1 MSSPIAPKDIN
12 VNSFKYSEVKTLA
25 SGAKAVYI
33 NYGSGKLRIQTP
45 VMFLPYGVSEGGFED
60 KNLKAEKKIEKKDKK
75 YDLTLSFKGQDENP
89 KIEMFLNKLKDIEAK
104 IINDAFD
111 NREPWFKD
119 DFDGNKAFVSR
130 LFSPIIKIDK
140 DKNTGKVI
148 GKYPPT
154 IRFKLPY
161 DNENEKFN
169 FNSLNMDGDN
179 EPLDFSEIVSKLKS
193 GRAQLIV
200 ELNSIWFAGGKFGCT
215 WKVIAGKFKCS
226 VNNNISF
233 IDDSDTEKAKVVV
246 DDEEEDEE
254 EIVSNVNDNK
264 VENSDEEFVED
275 TDEKVVETPVVEKKK
290 SGRTK
295 K

>member
-12 VNSFKYSEVKTLA
+12 VNNFKYSEVKTLA

-33 NYGSGKLRIQTP
+33 NYSSSKLRIQTP
-45 VMFLPYGVSEGGFED
+45 VMFLPYGVSEGFED
-60 KNLKAEKKIEKKDKK
+60 KKAEKKIEKKDKK
-75 YDLTLSFKGQDENP
+75 YNLTLSFKGQDENP
-89 KIEMFLNKLKDIEAK
+89 KIEIFLNKMKEIEGK

-140 DKNTGKVI
+140 DKQTGKVI

-154 IRFKLPY
+154 INFKLPY
-161 DNENEKFN
+161 DSLNDKFN
-169 FNSLNMDGDN
+169 FQSFNMDDN
-179 EPLDFSEIVSKLKS
+179 ELFDFNEILVKLKS
-193 GRAQLIV
+193 GKAQLIV

-215 WKVIAGKFKCS
+215 WKVNAGKFKCS
-226 VNNNISF
+226 VNNSISF
-233 IDDSDTEKAKVVV
+233 IDDSDTEKIK
-246 DDEEEDEE
+246 EDEE
-254 EIVSNVNDNK
+254 EEVDEIDDVSAKMNETK
-264 VENSDEEFVED
+264 VENSDEEGLE
-275 TDEKVVETPVVEKKK
+275 EEEVVNTPITEKKK
-290 SGRTK
+290 GRGAK